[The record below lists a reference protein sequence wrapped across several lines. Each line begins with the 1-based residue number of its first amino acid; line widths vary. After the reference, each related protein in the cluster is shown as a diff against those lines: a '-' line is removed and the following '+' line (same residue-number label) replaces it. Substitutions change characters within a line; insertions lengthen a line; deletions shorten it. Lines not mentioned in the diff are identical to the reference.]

1 MLMDIINNLF
11 LGFLFVL
18 GVTVG
23 IVLGLAIE
31 HVNWENNAVEH
42 ECGQYNNKTGD
53 FEWIKK

>member
-1 MLMDIINNLF
+1 MDIINNLF